1 MELVRHPLVAPGPGS
16 RLELVSLHYGTPGA
30 GPKVAIQ
37 ASLHADEIPAMVV
50 AQHLRRRLETLERHG
65 ALRGEVVLVPAANPI
80 GLGQRLLYGAQGRFD
95 LATGEN
101 FNRHYAALADAV
113 AERVQG
119 RLGPD
124 ADTNV
129 RQVRA
134 ALRASAHALP
144 ARSPLESLRK
154 VLLSLAVDADVVL
167 DLHCDQEA
175 LMHLYTSPAA
185 WPRFE
190 PLARALG
197 ARAVLLADASGDDP
211 FDEACA
217 SVWPQLAAR
226 FGDATPLP
234 AACSATT
241 VELRGESDVSHAL
254 AERDAQAIVDYLAT
268 LGVVDLAPPTLPA
281 ALCEPT
287 PLSGS
292 MQLVAPFAGL
302 VVYLRELGERVQAG
316 DAIAQ
321 VVDPI
326 ADRVETLTSPVSGLF
341 YARELR
347 RYTPAGNGICKI
359 AGTEPL
365 RQGKLL
371 SD

>member
-1 MELVRHPLVAPGPGS
+1 MKLVRHPLVPTGPGS
-16 RLELVSLHYGTPGA
+16 SLELVSLHYGTSGA

-37 ASLHADEIPAMVV
+37 ASLHADEIPAMLV
-50 AQHLRRRLETLERHG
+50 AQHLRRHLDELDARGR
-65 ALRGEVVLVPAANPI
+65 LRGEVVLVPAANPI

-101 FNRHYAALADAV
+101 FNRHYARLADAV
-113 AERVQG
+113 ARRVES
-119 RLGPD
+119 RLGAH

-129 RQVRA
+129 REVRS
-134 ALRASAHALP
+134 ALREEAAALP

-154 VLLSLAVDADVVL
+154 ALLALAVDADVVL

-185 WPRFE
+185 WPRIA

-197 ARAVLLADASGDDP
+197 ARAVLLADHSGDDP

-217 SVWPQLAAR
+217 GVWHQLAER
-226 FGDATPLP
+226 FGKATPIP
-234 AACSATT
+234 AACAATT
-241 VELRGESDVSHAL
+241 VELRGESDVFNPL

-268 LGVVDLAPPTLPA
+268 LGVVDRPLAVPPA

-302 VVYLRELGERVQAG
+302 VVYLRELGETVRAG
-316 DAIAQ
+316 DPIAQ
-321 VVDPI
+321 IVDPI
-326 ADRVETLTSPVSGLF
+326 ADRTETLASPIDGVF

-359 AGTEPL
+359 AGTVPL